1 MYKLL
6 SMMLLAFMIS
16 GCGLLDPLVYKIT
29 KQQGNFTEEK
39 HVKQLEI
46 GMSKEQVKFLLGTP
60 MSIDSFDHDRWDYI
74 YTYQD
79 GNDKVTR
86 NNITIRFENEKLISI
101 DGEAFIKDKD
111 PLSKKAGDEDGEDE
125 EGK

>member
-1 MYKLL
+1 MYKIL
-6 SMMLLAFMIS
+6 SVALLALFIS

-46 GMSKEQVKFLLGTP
+46 GMTKEQVKFLLGTP
-60 MSIDSFDHDRWDYI
+60 MSVDSFDHDRWDYI

-79 GNDKVTR
+79 GNDKLTR
-86 NNITIRFENEKLISI
+86 NNITIRFENNALASI
-101 DGEAFIKDKD
+101 VGEAYIKDKVD
-111 PLSKKAGDEDGEDE
+111 GSKSEEDE
-125 EGK
+125 AY